1 MFELTGKFASSKV
14 FTDNIEPEAISQI
27 INMMNQEFAYGQKIR
42 IIPDVH
48 AGAGCTIG
56 TTMTVS
62 DKIVPNLVGVD
73 ISCGMETAVLDDK
86 EINFIT

>member
-1 MFELTGKFASSKV
+1 MFELTGKFASAKV

-27 INMMNQEFAYGQKIR
+27 INMMNQEFAFGQKVR
-42 IIPDVH
+42 IMPDVH

-62 DKIVPNLVGVD
+62 DKIDPSLFRYRKEKY
-73 ISCGMETAVLDDK
+73 SDDN
-86 EINFIT
+86 IDPR